1 MKKVL
6 RFLITSLS
14 LFWACA
20 SPDET
25 GSVTGS
31 VTQDGPILE
40 SINQEG
46 NLEFNGAVVNSGD
59 TPVNFVEVV
68 LILKDEN
75 GKVIEASST
84 SVIGEDSQS
93 LLQPSERA
101 FFTITTKS
109 DPKRIASKEV
119 EIFSEGA
126 SDLPPSS

>member
-6 RFLITSLS
+6 ILLITSLS

-25 GSVTGS
+25 GSVAL
-31 VTQDGPILE
+31 DGPILE

-101 FFTITTKS
+101 FFTITAKS

>member
-6 RFLITSLS
+6 ILLITSLS

-25 GSVTGS
+25 GSVTL
-31 VTQDGPILE
+31 DGPILE

-84 SVIGEDSQS
+84 PVIGEDSQS

-101 FFTITTKS
+101 FFTITAKS

>member
-6 RFLITSLS
+6 ILLITSLS

-25 GSVTGS
+25 GPVALE
-31 VTQDGPILE
+31 GPILE

-101 FFTITTKS
+101 FFTITAKS

>member
-6 RFLITSLS
+6 ILLITSLS

-25 GSVTGS
+25 GSVTL
-31 VTQDGPILE
+31 DGPILE

-101 FFTITTKS
+101 FFTLTAKS

>member
-1 MKKVL
+1 MKKL
-6 RFLITSLS
+6 LILLITSLS
-14 LFWACA
+14 LLWACA

-25 GSVTGS
+25 GSVTL
-31 VTQDGPILE
+31 DGPILE
-40 SINQEG
+40 SINQDG

-59 TPVNFVEVV
+59 TPVNSVEVV

-101 FFTITTKS
+101 FFTITAKS

-119 EIFSEGA
+119 EIFSEVT

>member
-6 RFLITSLS
+6 ILLITSLS

-25 GSVTGS
+25 GSVTL
-31 VTQDGPILE
+31 DGPILE

-75 GKVIEASST
+75 EKVIEASST

-101 FFTITTKS
+101 FFTITAKS

>member
-6 RFLITSLS
+6 ILLITSLS

-25 GSVTGS
+25 GSVTL
-31 VTQDGPILE
+31 DGPILE

-101 FFTITTKS
+101 FFTITAKS

>member
-6 RFLITSLS
+6 ILLLITSLP

-20 SPDET
+20 GPDET
-25 GSVTGS
+25 GSVS
-31 VTQDGPILE
+31 LDGPILE

-68 LILKDEN
+68 LILKDED
-75 GKVIEASST
+75 GKVVEASFT
-84 SVIGEDSQS
+84 SVIGEDTQS

-101 FFTITTKS
+101 FFTITAKS

-119 EIFSEGA
+119 EIISEGA

>member
-6 RFLITSLS
+6 ILLLISSLS

-20 SPDET
+20 GPDET
-25 GSVTGS
+25 GSVT
-31 VTQDGPILE
+31 VTLDGPILE

-101 FFTITTKS
+101 FFTITAKS

>member
-6 RFLITSLS
+6 ILLITSLS

-25 GSVTGS
+25 GFVTL
-31 VTQDGPILE
+31 DGPILE

-75 GKVIEASST
+75 EKVIEASST

-101 FFTITTKS
+101 FFTITAKS

>member
-6 RFLITSLS
+6 ILLIASLS
-14 LFWACA
+14 LFLACA

-25 GSVTGS
+25 GSVNL
-31 VTQDGPILE
+31 DGPILE

-101 FFTITTKS
+101 FFTITAKS

>member
-6 RFLITSLS
+6 ILLITSLS

-25 GSVTGS
+25 GSVTL
-31 VTQDGPILE
+31 DGPILE
-40 SINQEG
+40 SINQDG

>member
-6 RFLITSLS
+6 ILLLISSLS

-20 SPDET
+20 SSDET
-25 GSVTGS
+25 GSVTL
-31 VTQDGPILE
+31 DGPIQE

-46 NLEFNGAVVNSGD
+46 NLEFNGAVVNAGD

-101 FFTITTKS
+101 FFTITAKS
-109 DPKRIASKEV
+109 DPKRIESKEV

-126 SDLPPSS
+126 SDLPPPS

>member
-6 RFLITSLS
+6 ILLLISSLS
-14 LFWACA
+14 LLWACA

-25 GSVTGS
+25 GSVTL
-31 VTQDGPILE
+31 DGPILE
-40 SINQEG
+40 SINQDD

-59 TPVNFVEVV
+59 TPVNSVEVV

-101 FFTITTKS
+101 FFTITAKS
-109 DPKRIASKEV
+109 DPKRIESKEV
-119 EIFSEGA
+119 EIFSERA

>member
-6 RFLITSLS
+6 ILLLISSLS

-20 SPDET
+20 GPDET
-25 GSVTGS
+25 GSVA
-31 VTQDGPILE
+31 QDGPILE
-40 SINQEG
+40 SINQDG

-68 LILKDEN
+68 SILKDEN

-101 FFTITTKS
+101 FFTITAKS

>member
-6 RFLITSLS
+6 ILLLITSLS
-14 LFWACA
+14 LLWACA
-20 SPDET
+20 GPDE
-25 GSVTGS
+25 TGS

-40 SINQEG
+40 SINQDG

>member
-6 RFLITSLS
+6 ILLLITSLS
-14 LFWACA
+14 LLWACA
-20 SPDET
+20 GPDET
-25 GSVTGS
+25 GSVT
-31 VTQDGPILE
+31 VTLDGPILE

-68 LILKDEN
+68 LILKDDN
-75 GKVIEASST
+75 GKVVEASST

-101 FFTITTKS
+101 FFTITAKS

-119 EIFSEGA
+119 EIISEGA

>member
-1 MKKVL
+1 MKKL
-6 RFLITSLS
+6 LILLITSLS
-14 LFWACA
+14 LLWACA

-25 GSVTGS
+25 GSVTL
-31 VTQDGPILE
+31 DGPILE
-40 SINQEG
+40 SINQDG

-75 GKVIEASST
+75 EKVIEASST

-101 FFTITTKS
+101 FFTITAKS

>member
-6 RFLITSLS
+6 ILLLISSLS

-20 SPDET
+20 GPDET
-25 GSVTGS
+25 GSVTLS
-31 VTQDGPILE
+31 GPILE
-40 SINQEG
+40 SINQDG

>member
-1 MKKVL
+1 MKKL
-6 RFLITSLS
+6 LILLITSLS
-14 LFWACA
+14 LLWACA

-25 GSVTGS
+25 GSVTL
-31 VTQDGPILE
+31 DGPILE
-40 SINQEG
+40 SINQDG

-59 TPVNFVEVV
+59 TPVNSVEVV

-101 FFTITTKS
+101 FFTITAKS

-119 EIFSEGA
+119 EIFSEGT

>member
-1 MKKVL
+1 
-6 RFLITSLS
+6 
-14 LFWACA
+14 
-20 SPDET
+20 
-25 GSVTGS
+25 
-31 VTQDGPILE
+31 
-40 SINQEG
+40 
-46 NLEFNGAVVNSGD
+46 
-59 TPVNFVEVV
+59 

-101 FFTITTKS
+101 FFTITAKS

-119 EIFSEGA
+119 EIFSEEA